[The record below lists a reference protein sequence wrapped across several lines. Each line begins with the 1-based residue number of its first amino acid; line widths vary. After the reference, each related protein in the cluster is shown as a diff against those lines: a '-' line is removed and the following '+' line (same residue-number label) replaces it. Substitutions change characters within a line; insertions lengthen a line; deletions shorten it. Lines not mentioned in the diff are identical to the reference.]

1 MGHESFLMPLSK
13 LLLAFVLVNVAIP
26 AAFAGMY
33 DQPYAIVESGTASEV
48 RKEARV
54 AISRVDGKSTRNPRR
69 SDPIEPGKHLIT
81 LHFESARGIFRPTS
95 LDVEIDLQPCTLYRI
110 VANYESKTGG
120 DWKPK
125 VYSEPLGECVKKFK
139 KSQ

>member
-1 MGHESFLMPLSK
+1 MRMTSK
-13 LLLAFVLVNVAIP
+13 LLLAVLLANLAIP

-33 DQPYAIVESGTASEV
+33 DQPYAIVESGAASEL

-54 AISRVDGKSTRNPRR
+54 AITQVDGKTTRNRRR
-69 SDPIEPGKHLIT
+69 SDPITPGKHLIN
-81 LHFESARGIFRPTS
+81 LHFESARGIFRPTF
-95 LDVEIDLQPCTLYRI
+95 LDVEVDLQACTLYRI

-139 KSQ
+139 K

>member
-1 MGHESFLMPLSK
+1 MPTLGK
-13 LLLAFVLVNVAIP
+13 LLLAFVLANLAIP
-26 AAFAGMY
+26 ATFAGMY
-33 DQPYAIVESGTASEV
+33 DQPYAIVESGNTSEL

-54 AISRVDGKSTRNPRR
+54 AISQVDGKNPRNAR
-69 SDPIEPGKHLIT
+69 KSDPLAPGKHVIT

-95 LDVEIDLQPCTLYRI
+95 LDVELDLQACTLYRI

-125 VYSEPLGECVKKFK
+125 VYTEPLGECVKKFK
-139 KSQ
+139 K